1 MDGEDA
7 VLQKQNLL
15 LMLVGLQDSVPDAL
29 RGPNKIQPGSP
40 AGAWLSDAEALLEK
54 LGQPNT
60 CWNWDVDEEQYGR
73 EHAHDVL
80 LKNLDDAIAKLKLDL
95 TLGGHE
101 QIGKAYPAGSY
112 HDFFREVKEIIK
124 SAEKKLFVIDPYFND
139 DAFKK
144 FLSDV
149 SDIEIWILGD
159 LYLTEVI
166 LHAREHEKQHGT
178 TIQVRQSKELHDRL
192 FLVDDKNCWLTG
204 GSVKDGGEK
213 PTFLIPVPQLA
224 EAKLCIYQE
233 IWERADQHYPELPS
247 PPVN

>member
-15 LMLVGLQDSVPDAL
+15 LMLTEHLDNVPPAL
-29 RGPNKIQPGSP
+29 REPGEIQSVSP
-40 AGAWLSDAEALLEK
+40 EWAWLSRADKLLETV
-54 LGQPNT
+54 GQSNT
-60 CWNWDVDEEQYGR
+60 IWNWGFEESDGR
-73 EHAHDVL
+73 EPALEEVL
-80 LKNLDDAIAKLKLDL
+80 KKMVVAIEGLKCELERD
-95 TLGGHE
+95 GHE
-101 QIGKAYPAGSY
+101 RIGKAYPAGSY

-204 GSVKDGGEK
+204 GSVKDGGKK